1 MKKVRELLAMASLS
15 FAMGAFMCVGFKAL
29 DWIIPSPPKTV
40 TFKVTRS

>member
-1 MKKVRELLAMASLS
+1 MKKARELLALASWS

-29 DWIIPSPPKTV
+29 DWVIPSPPKTV

>member
-1 MKKVRELLAMASLS
+1 MKTARKVIAMASFS

>member
-1 MKKVRELLAMASLS
+1 MKKFRENLTDLALCLVI
-15 FAMGAFMCVGFKAL
+15 GAFIGAGFKAV

>member
-1 MKKVRELLAMASLS
+1 MKKVRDFLAMAGLS
-15 FAMGAFMCVGFKAL
+15 FAMGAFMCVGFKAM